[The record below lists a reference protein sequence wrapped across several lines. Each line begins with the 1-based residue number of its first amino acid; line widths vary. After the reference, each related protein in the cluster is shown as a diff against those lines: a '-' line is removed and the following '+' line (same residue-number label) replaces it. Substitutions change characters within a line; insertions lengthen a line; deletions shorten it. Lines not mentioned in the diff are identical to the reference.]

1 MEEQHKKL
9 EGKKI
14 ILGVTGSISAY
25 KAAILLRLLVKQGA
39 TVKVIMTEAA
49 KDFVGPLT
57 FSTLSESPVLSEL
70 VTDEMWAEH
79 VALGLWADL
88 FVVAPA
94 SANTL
99 AKLSHG
105 LTDNLLS
112 AVYLSCRCPVMFAPA
127 MDEDMWLHPSTQN
140 NISTLASFGNIVL
153 PVEEGPLASGLEG
166 KGRLAEPETIL
177 KTIIDYFQEFD
188 LLLKKKILITAGPT
202 HEAIDP
208 VRFIGNHS
216 SGKMG
221 IRLAEQAAHMGA
233 EVRLVLGP
241 TQEPVTQFPGLQLTR
256 VVSAQQMF
264 EATSQFS
271 PWADVFILAAAVA
284 DYKPESTAPEKIKKN
299 GLPEMTL
306 RLIQNPDIAAYLGA
320 HKKVHQILCG
330 FALETEHV
338 LENASAKMNKKN
350 MDMIVINSPKDAGA
364 GFGHDTN
371 KISILDKSGKLV
383 SFELQSKKNVAKA
396 ILKSIIEMNIVK

>member
-177 KTIIDYFQEFD
+177 KTIIDHFQECG
-188 LLLKKKILITAGPT
+188 LLLKKKNSDHGRT
-202 HEAIDP
+202 HP
-208 VRFIGNHS
+208 
-216 SGKMG
+216 
-221 IRLAEQAAHMGA
+221 
-233 EVRLVLGP
+233 
-241 TQEPVTQFPGLQLTR
+241 
-256 VVSAQQMF
+256 
-264 EATSQFS
+264 
-271 PWADVFILAAAVA
+271 
-284 DYKPESTAPEKIKKN
+284 
-299 GLPEMTL
+299 
-306 RLIQNPDIAAYLGA
+306 
-320 HKKVHQILCG
+320 
-330 FALETEHV
+330 
-338 LENASAKMNKKN
+338 
-350 MDMIVINSPKDAGA
+350 
-364 GFGHDTN
+364 
-371 KISILDKSGKLV
+371 
-383 SFELQSKKNVAKA
+383 
-396 ILKSIIEMNIVK
+396 

>member
-1 MEEQHKKL
+1 
-9 EGKKI
+9 
-14 ILGVTGSISAY
+14 
-25 KAAILLRLLVKQGA
+25 
-39 TVKVIMTEAA
+39 MTEAA

-140 NISTLASFGNIVL
+140 NISTLASYGNIVL

-177 KTIIDYFQEFD
+177 KTIIDHFQECG

-241 TQEPVTQFPGLQLTR
+241 TQEPVAQFPGLQLTR

-264 EATSQFS
+264 EATSQFLH
-271 PWADVFILAAAVA
+271 WADVFILAAAVA

-299 GLPEMTL
+299 GLAEMTL
-306 RLIQNPDIAAYLGA
+306 RLIQNPDIAAYLGT